1 MEQRDICQ
9 RSILWLI
16 GYEEAIIEVQSK
28 KSSFA
33 GDILAQSCT
42 GPTFTYI
49 HHTFVLFRGGH
60 CAVCCVLSKIHSCV
74 CLAVVV
80 QCTFPFCPK
89 YGYVLS
95 SVQFVCT
102 WCASGKV
109 APKGRKFCGKKMW
122 QPEGDGPHIRI
133 TRIKAKNQECK
144 NELRKCNSWSEINI
158 PSEMLVA
165 PSHKLLVHCLQRL
178 HCYTHYLLFA
188 V

>member
-1 MEQRDICQ
+1 MSKEHSLVNWVWGGDNRGAVKEKLIC
-9 RSILWLI
+9 RRYISTELHWTYI
-16 GYEEAIIEVQSK
+16 YVQ
-28 KSSFA
+28 
-33 GDILAQSCT
+33 L
-42 GPTFTYI
+42 YI
-49 HHTFVLFRGGH
+49 HHTCVLFRGGH
-60 CAVCCVLSKIHSCV
+60 CAVCCVLWKIHSCF

-80 QCTFPFCPK
+80 QRTFPSCPK

-109 APKGRKFCGKKMW
+109 APNGRKFCGKKMW

-158 PSEMLVA
+158 PSEMQVS
-165 PSHKLLVHCLQRL
+165 PSYKLLVHCLQRL
-178 HCYTHYLLFA
+178 HCYTDYLLFA

>member
-9 RSILWLI
+9 RSIPWLI

-42 GPTFTYI
+42 GPTYMYSCTYI
-49 HHTFVLFRGGH
+49 AIVCFSVVAI
-60 CAVCCVLSKIHSCV
+60 AVCCVLSKIRLCSV
-74 CLAVVV
+74 LSRVPSLYVV
-80 QCTFPFCPK
+80 QCTYPFCPK

-109 APKGRKFCGKKMW
+109 APNGRKFCGKKCDSRRGMALIL
-122 QPEGDGPHIRI
+122 G
-133 TRIKAKNQECK
+133 
-144 NELRKCNSWSEINI
+144 
-158 PSEMLVA
+158 
-165 PSHKLLVHCLQRL
+165 
-178 HCYTHYLLFA
+178 
-188 V
+188 

>member
-9 RSILWLI
+9 RSIPWLI

-42 GPTFTYI
+42 GPTFTYSCTYI
-49 HHTFVLFRGGH
+49 TLVCSSAVAIVQYVVCCPKFICVFVLSR
-60 CAVCCVLSKIHSCV
+60 VPSLY
-74 CLAVVV
+74 VV

-109 APKGRKFCGKKMW
+109 APNGRKFCGKKMW

-158 PSEMLVA
+158 PSEM
-165 PSHKLLVHCLQRL
+165 
-178 HCYTHYLLFA
+178 
-188 V
+188 